1 VFGHE
6 ADQFGAW
13 SVVGKLS
20 WLLVFVGEHGVEK
33 YFTPTATLY
42 FTIHVEV
49 KHTEWLHFNQSAM
62 PCSHEQLLIAYFNEA
77 DTPGALCLN
86 EESVVVSAHL
96 LQ

>member
-20 WLLVFVGEHGVEK
+20 WLLVLVGEHRVEK
-33 YFTPTATLY
+33 YFTPTATLDLS
-42 FTIHVEV
+42 IHVEI
-49 KHTEWLHFNQSAM
+49 KHTEWLHFNKGAV
-62 PCSHEQLLIAYFNEA
+62 PRPHEQLLVTYFNEA